1 MTPLNA
7 VLTALNVRD
16 AQREHSRPGFFS
28 GLAAM
33 LTALFAALFVAV
45 LVLGPVALVCYT
57 AYKIV
62 QLVVG

>member
-16 AQREHSRPGFFS
+16 AQRDHTNPGFFS

-33 LTALFAALFVAV
+33 LAALFAAAFVAV
-45 LVLGPVALVCYT
+45 LVLGPFALVCYT

-62 QLVVG
+62 QMVVG

>member
-16 AQREHSRPGFFS
+16 AQREHSNPGFFA
-28 GLAAM
+28 GLSAM
-33 LTALFAALFVAV
+33 LTAILAALFVLA

-57 AYKIV
+57 AYRIV
-62 QLVVG
+62 QMVTG